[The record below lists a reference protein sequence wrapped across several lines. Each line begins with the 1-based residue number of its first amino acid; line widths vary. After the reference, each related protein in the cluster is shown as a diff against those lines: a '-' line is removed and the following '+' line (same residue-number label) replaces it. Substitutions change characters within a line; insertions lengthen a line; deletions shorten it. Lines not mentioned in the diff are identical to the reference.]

1 MTRGLRTLE
10 ESDRE
15 SLAVHRAQTNQ
26 RRMQRQ
32 NDFQVRFSL
41 LEANRRGEFSSNDY
55 EVFFYKFK
63 KIKNGLIY

>member
-1 MTRGLRTLE
+1 MPRALRTLE

-15 SLAVHRAQTNQ
+15 LLAVHRAQTNQ

-32 NDFQVRFSL
+32 NDMQARFSL
-41 LEANRRGEFSSNDY
+41 LGRGEFSSNDY

-63 KIKNGLIY
+63 KKLKMV